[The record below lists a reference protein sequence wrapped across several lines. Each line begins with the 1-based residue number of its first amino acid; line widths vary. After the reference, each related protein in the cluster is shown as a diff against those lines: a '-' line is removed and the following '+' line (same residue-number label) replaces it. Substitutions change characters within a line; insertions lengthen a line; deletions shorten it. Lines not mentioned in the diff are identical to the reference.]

1 MPHYVASGS
10 HEYNKTK
17 YRFLVM
23 DRYGTDLSKL
33 FQENNKRF
41 PEHTVYKL
49 ALQIVSTSSI
59 FY

>member
-1 MPHYVASGS
+1 MPRYVASGS